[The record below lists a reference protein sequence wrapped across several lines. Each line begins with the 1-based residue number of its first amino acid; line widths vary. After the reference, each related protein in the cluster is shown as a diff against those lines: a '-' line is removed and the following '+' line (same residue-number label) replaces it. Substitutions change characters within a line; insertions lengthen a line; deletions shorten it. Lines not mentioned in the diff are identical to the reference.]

1 MCDPQ
6 PIQNHKLLPAL
17 LRPASP
23 AATSR
28 QQHTSPPTEAAC
40 GGQLIPVFPSNLPC
54 GAKNPRPVP
63 CSLTSWSATR
73 ISTPYKLTL
82 CDVVQSFQSRQ
93 FEDPSVRDGLVPDQ
107 RRGTSARGLGQRK
120 QSRRV
125 HCHRH
130 CLTTKCFSSSP
141 IREWPCFF
149 RGRGAGREPNKNKP
163 QTKTKLALALAD
175 NPTRSLTSPLPP
187 SVSEV
192 ALSFVC
198 CPCF

>member
-1 MCDPQ
+1 MALVKSCTAFGSGLRIKAAARELSGGAQVVRIVKTRGGVVCDPQ

-54 GAKNPRPVP
+54 GAKNPHPVP
-63 CSLTSWSATR
+63 CSLTSACHTNFHAV
-73 ISTPYKLTL
+73 KLTL

-125 HCHRH
+125 HNHRH
-130 CLTTKCFSSSP
+130 ASCIVRCALLL
-141 IREWPCFF
+141 WLVGLVAGG
-149 RGRGAGREPNKNKP
+149 GR
-163 QTKTKLALALAD
+163 
-175 NPTRSLTSPLPP
+175 TSP
-187 SVSEV
+187 
-192 ALSFVC
+192 
-198 CPCF
+198 